1 MCAVSNLFPLAN
13 SRTTWRCNF
22 KRLSQHGRQA
32 DFSKISAPHSL
43 ITTYRMNL
51 ILAGS
56 ISLDSTFNINNRTL
70 LKPASGFYSGVTSM
84 LSVTKIG
91 FGGKAKPQVISLKT
105 LCAVGLGLRI
115 FVWITFVNGQVLQ
128 FLIMPSY
135 LNYQNLCRGSYRKSA
150 CFSYFDLFTIAS
162 PCSQE

>member
-1 MCAVSNLFPLAN
+1 MAADRSVCAVGNVFPLAN
-13 SRTTWRCNF
+13 SCTRWRCNF

-32 DFSKISAPHSL
+32 DFFKISAPHSVM
-43 ITTYRMNL
+43 TTYRMNL

-56 ISLDSTFNINNRTL
+56 ISLDSTFNINNRTF

-105 LCAVGLGLRI
+105 LWAVVSGVVSCIKNSKTRIHTVNYHFSIYLTHCTLRI
-115 FVWITFVNGQVLQ
+115 CLRNNGKIL
-128 FLIMPSY
+128 P
-135 LNYQNLCRGSYRKSA
+135 
-150 CFSYFDLFTIAS
+150 
-162 PCSQE
+162 